1 MEERYFGEKTPKL
14 GFGLMRLPKLEDGSI
29 DVEQTK
35 EMVDMFM
42 AAGLTYFDTAFVYDR
57 GESEKTAKAAL
68 VDRYPRDSF
77 TLATKLN
84 AWLGGVTAE
93 DAKKQLEISLE
104 RTGAG
109 YFDYYLLHAIQEN
122 NYQKYEEYG
131 LWDFVK
137 EAKEKGL
144 IKHWGFSFHASPERL
159 DQLLTE
165 HPDAE
170 FVQLQINYA
179 DWENP
184 EVQSRA
190 CYEVARKHGK
200 SIVVMEPI
208 KGGKLANPVD
218 SVKAIFDEA
227 NPEASYASW
236 AIRFVASLDG
246 IIAVL
251 SGMSNIAQMA
261 DNVSY
266 MREFKPLSEEEQE
279 VIRRVQ
285 EELNKVK
292 NIPCTACHYCTE
304 GCPMGVHI
312 PEIFTAYNMY
322 LNGKKEEAQAEY
334 EMVTA
339 DGGKASDCI
348 QCGQCEGACPQSIP
362 VIDNLQ
368 KAAEVFE

>member
-68 VDRYPRDSF
+68 VDRYPRDSY

-159 DQLLTE
+159 DKILTE

-251 SGMSNIAQMA
+251 SGMSNVAQMA

-266 MREFKPLSEEEQE
+266 MREFKPLSEEEQD

-312 PEIFTAYNMY
+312 PEIFAAYNMY

-334 EMVTA
+334 DMVTA

-348 QCGQCEGACPQSIP
+348 QCGQCESACPQSIP
-362 VIDNLQ
+362 VIENLQ

>member
-68 VDRYPRDSF
+68 VDRYPRDSY

-144 IKHWGFSFHASPERL
+144 IKHWGSDVCSSDLF
-159 DQLLTE
+159 
-165 HPDAE
+165 
-170 FVQLQINYA
+170 
-179 DWENP
+179 
-184 EVQSRA
+184 
-190 CYEVARKHGK
+190 
-200 SIVVMEPI
+200 
-208 KGGKLANPVD
+208 
-218 SVKAIFDEA
+218 
-227 NPEASYASW
+227 
-236 AIRFVASLDG
+236 
-246 IIAVL
+246 
-251 SGMSNIAQMA
+251 
-261 DNVSY
+261 
-266 MREFKPLSEEEQE
+266 PL
-279 VIRRVQ
+279 
-285 EELNKVK
+285 
-292 NIPCTACHYCTE
+292 
-304 GCPMGVHI
+304 
-312 PEIFTAYNMY
+312 
-322 LNGKKEEAQAEY
+322 
-334 EMVTA
+334 
-339 DGGKASDCI
+339 
-348 QCGQCEGACPQSIP
+348 
-362 VIDNLQ
+362 
-368 KAAEVFE
+368 

>member
-227 NPEASYASW
+227 NLKRHMPH
-236 AIRFVASLDG
+236 G
-246 IIAVL
+246 L
-251 SGMSNIAQMA
+251 S
-261 DNVSY
+261 VS
-266 MREFKPLSEEEQE
+266 
-279 VIRRVQ
+279 
-285 EELNKVK
+285 
-292 NIPCTACHYCTE
+292 
-304 GCPMGVHI
+304 
-312 PEIFTAYNMY
+312 
-322 LNGKKEEAQAEY
+322 
-334 EMVTA
+334 
-339 DGGKASDCI
+339 
-348 QCGQCEGACPQSIP
+348 
-362 VIDNLQ
+362 
-368 KAAEVFE
+368 